1 VLGERREPT
10 MMQLSRKRDSS
21 SIQQLAEFLAQVSSF
36 SDASAA
42 IQTSVEWASE
52 LLEAEVAAVVRDGSV
67 EGSVGLAPEH
77 DAEAE
82 LLAAVTD
89 EQPLELPR
97 LGMLRAVSVPLEYER
112 PARLVV
118 ARSGGDSFSSSEL
131 VLLRAMARV
140 LTMTLRMLHG
150 LENERTLRERSELER
165 AEREQTESKYRR
177 LVERLPA
184 IVYIADVGEHGVWR
198 YVSPQIQSILGFT
211 PEEWL
216 ANPKLW
222 AERLHPDDRERVLDE
237 ECEVL
242 AGRRSMAP
250 SDYRM
255 IARDGRVIWFLDDA
269 VVVRQRGKTPCWHG
283 ALYDITDRKRVEAE
297 LKLRAAQQA
306 AVARLGEQALEG
318 TPVPELMDRAVATVT
333 ETLGVEF
340 GAVLELVP
348 DEQALVVRAGVG
360 LPDEAFGAPVAS
372 AGRQSQPG
380 FTLERGSP
388 VVVDDWTAEQRF
400 EKTSILERLGARS
413 GMTVIIEGKDR
424 PFGVFGLQ
432 SREVRIFT
440 TDDVHFV
447 QSVANV
453 LADAIERSGAEEEI
467 RHQAVHDPLTRLPNR
482 ILFLDRLAHALAQ
495 SNRRRTMV
503 AVLFLD
509 IDHFKLIND
518 SLGHPAGD
526 ELLTAVAPRLKDTLR
541 PGDTVARFGG
551 DEFGVL
557 IEDIDDERDAITVA
571 ENISA
576 AFTRPFILNGVEHFV
591 TASIGIALAPDGNER
606 PQALIRDADAAMY
619 RAKER
624 GRGRYELFDQVMRAR
639 ALERLTLENELRR
652 ALGSEELRILYQPVV
667 SLKTG
672 AIVAVEALLR
682 WQHPGR
688 GLMAP
693 EEFILVAEESGLIE
707 PIGRWVLEESCRQTS
722 AWQKANPDAPP
733 VGVSVNLSARQL
745 GQRDLLDIVSQC
757 LRDSGLH
764 PACLSLEITESALV
778 EDSASTTEILELLR
792 TMGVHVVIDDFGTGY
807 SSLGY
812 LKRFPL
818 DSLKVD
824 RSFVE
829 GLGAQQES
837 TAIVNAVV
845 AMAGALSINVVAEG
859 VETQAQLSELK
870 RLGCDFAQ
878 GYYFAAPLPAAE
890 IGALLGRSYPWL
902 ERIHSVSE
910 LRPASAG
917 L

>member
-1 VLGERREPT
+1 LLG
-10 MMQLSRKRDSS
+10 SRDNS
-21 SIQQLAEFLAQVSSF
+21 SIQQLAEFLARVSSF
-36 SDASAA
+36 SDAGSAILTTA
-42 IQTSVEWASE
+42 EWASE

-67 EGSVGLAPEH
+67 EGSVGLPDDIGA
-77 DAEAE
+77 DAE
-82 LLAAVTD
+82 LLAVVSD
-89 EQPLELPR
+89 EQPLELR
-97 LGMLRAVSVPLEYER
+97 GLGILRAVAVPLEYEER
-112 PARLVV
+112 PGRLVV
-118 ARSGGDSFSSSEL
+118 CRSGGNSFTSSEL

-150 LENERTLRERSELER
+150 LDNERALRERSELER
-165 AEREQTESKYRR
+165 AEREETESKYRR

-184 IVYIADVGEHGVWR
+184 IVYIADVGEHGAWQ
-198 YVSPQIQSILGFT
+198 YVSPQIHSILGFS

-216 ANPKLW
+216 ADPELW
-222 AERLHPDDRERVLDE
+222 ASRLHPDDRDRVLSE
-237 ECEVL
+237 ESEVL
-242 AGRRSMAP
+242 AGRRGAAP

-269 VVVRQRGKTPCWHG
+269 VLLRQHGRVPSWHG
-283 ALYDITDRKRVEAE
+283 ALYDITDRKRAEAE

-306 AVARLGEQALEG
+306 AVARLGELALEG
-318 TPVPELMDRAVATVT
+318 TPLPELMDLAVAAAT
-333 ETLGVEF
+333 ETLGVEI
-340 GAVLELVP
+340 GGVLELRP
-348 DEQALVVRAGVG
+348 DRQSLVVRAAVG
-360 LPDEAFGAPVAS
+360 LEDAAVGNVVVP
-372 AGRQSQPG
+372 AGRRSQSG

-388 VVVDDWTAEQRF
+388 VLVEDWSVEQRF
-400 EKTSILERLGARS
+400 DKSSILGQVEARS
-413 GMTVIIEGKDR
+413 GMTVIVEGKER

-432 SREVRIFT
+432 SKEVRIFT

-447 QSVANV
+447 QSLANV
-453 LADAIERSGAEEEI
+453 LADAIERSGVEEEI

-495 SNRRRTMV
+495 SSRRRTQV

-509 IDHFKLIND
+509 VDHFKLIND
-518 SLGHPAGD
+518 SLGHAAGD

-557 IEDIDDERDAITVA
+557 IEDLADERDAITVA

-576 AFTRPFILNGVEHFV
+576 AFTKPFVLNGVEHFV
-591 TASIGIALAPDGNER
+591 TASIGIALAPDGSER

-624 GRGRYELFDQVMRAR
+624 GRGRYELFDQEMRAR
-639 ALERLTLENELRR
+639 ALERLKLENELRK
-652 ALGSEELRILYQPVV
+652 ALGSEELRVLYQPVV

-672 AIVAVEALLR
+672 AIIAVEALLR

-707 PIGRWVLEESCRQTS
+707 PIGRWVLEEACRQTS
-722 AWQKANPDAPP
+722 TWQRANPDAPP
-733 VGVSVNLSARQL
+733 VGISVNLSARQL
-745 GQRDLLDIVSQC
+745 GQRDLPEVVSRC

-764 PACLSLEITESALV
+764 PASLSLEITETALV
-778 EDSASTTEILELLR
+778 EDSASTTEILESLR
-792 TMGVHVVIDDFGTGY
+792 TMGVHIVIDDFGTGY

-837 TAIVNAVV
+837 TAIVNAIV
-845 AMAGALSINVVAEG
+845 AMAGALSIDVVAEG
-859 VETQAQLSELK
+859 VETQVQLSELK
-870 RLGCDFAQ
+870 RLGCAFAQ

-890 IGALLGRSYPWL
+890 IGGLLGRSYPWL

-910 LRPASAG
+910 LRSASAG

>member
-1 VLGERREPT
+1 LLR
-10 MMQLSRKRDSS
+10 SRDSS
-21 SIQQLAEFLAQVSSF
+21 SIQQLAEFLARVSSF
-36 SDASAA
+36 SDAPAA
-42 IQTSVEWASE
+42 IQTAVEWASD
-52 LLEAEVAAVVRDGSV
+52 LLEAEVAAVVLDGMV
-67 EGSVGLAPEH
+67 EGSVGLP
-77 DAEAE
+77 DDLGVDVE
-82 LLAAVTD
+82 LLGMIGD
-89 EQPLELPR
+89 EQPLELR
-97 LGMLRAVSVPLEYER
+97 GVGMLRAVAVPLEYEDR
-112 PARLVV
+112 PGRLVV
-118 ARSGGDSFSSSEL
+118 GRSKGDSFTSAEL

-184 IVYIADVGEHGVWR
+184 IVYIADVGVHGAWQ
-198 YVSPQIQSILGFT
+198 YVSPQIQSILGFS

-216 ANPKLW
+216 ADPELW
-222 AERLHPDDRERVLDE
+222 ASRIHPDDRERVLAE
-237 ECEVL
+237 ENEVL
-242 AGRRSMAP
+242 AGRRNSGP

-269 VVVRQRGKTPCWHG
+269 VVARQPDRVPCWHG
-283 ALYDITDRKRVEAE
+283 ALYDITDRKRAEAE

-318 TPVPELMDRAVATVT
+318 TPLPELMDLAVAAAT
-333 ETLGVEF
+333 ETLEVEI
-340 GAVLELVP
+340 GGVLELTP
-348 DEQALVVRAGVG
+348 DGESLLVRSAVG
-360 LPDEAFGAPVAS
+360 LPDGAVGSTSVP
-372 AGRQSQPG
+372 AGRHSQSG
-380 FTLERGSP
+380 FTLERGTP
-388 VVVDDWTAEQRF
+388 VIVEDWAAEQRF
-400 EKTSILERLGARS
+400 DRSSILGRLDARS

-432 SREVRIFT
+432 SRDVRIFT

-447 QSVANV
+447 QSLANV
-453 LADAIERSGAEEEI
+453 LADAIERSGVEEEI

-495 SNRRRTMV
+495 SSRRRTKV

-557 IEDIDDERDAITVA
+557 IEDLADERDSITVA

-591 TASIGIALAPDGNER
+591 TASIGIALADGSER

-639 ALERLTLENELRR
+639 ALERLKLENELRR
-652 ALGSEELRILYQPVV
+652 ALGSEELRVLYQPVV
-667 SLKTG
+667 SLNTG

-693 EEFILVAEESGLIE
+693 EDFILVAEESGLIE

-722 AWQKANPDAPP
+722 KWQRANPDAPP
-733 VGVSVNLSARQL
+733 VGISVNLSARQL
-745 GQRDLLDIVSQC
+745 GQRDLPEIVSQC
-757 LRDSGLH
+757 LRDSDLH
-764 PACLSLEITESALV
+764 PASLSLEITESALV
-778 EDSASTTEILELLR
+778 EDSASTTEILEQLR
-792 TMGVHVVIDDFGTGY
+792 TMGVRVVIDDFGTGY

-818 DSLKVD
+818 DSLKID

-829 GLGAQQES
+829 GLGSQQES
-837 TAIVNAVV
+837 TAIVNAIV
-845 AMAGALSINVVAEG
+845 AMAGALSIDVVAEG
-859 VETQAQLSELK
+859 VETQAQLAELK
-870 RLGCDFAQ
+870 QLGCAFAQ
-878 GYYFAAPLPAAE
+878 GYYFAAPLTAPE
-890 IGALLGRSYPWL
+890 IAALLGRSYPWL
-902 ERIHSVSE
+902 ERIHSFE
-910 LRPASAG
+910 LRSASAHG
-917 L
+917 

>member
-1 VLGERREPT
+1 LPT
-10 MMQLSRKRDSS
+10 RRDSS
-21 SIQQLAEFLAQVSSF
+21 SIQQLAEFLARVSSF
-36 SDASAA
+36 TDPTAA
-42 IQTSVEWASE
+42 IQSAVEWASD
-52 LLEAEVAAVVRDGSV
+52 LLGAEVAAVIRDGAV
-67 EGSVGLAPEH
+67 EGSVGLPPELGP
-77 DAEAE
+77 EAD
-82 LLAAVTD
+82 LLAGVGD
-89 EQPLELPR
+89 EQPLELPG
-97 LGMLRAVSVPLEYER
+97 LGLLRAVSVPLEYER

-118 ARSGGDSFSSSEL
+118 GRSGRNSFASSEL

-150 LENERTLRERSELER
+150 LDNERALRERSELER

-184 IVYIADVGEHGVWR
+184 IVYIADVGEKGKWQ
-198 YVSPQIQSILGFT
+198 YVSPQIQSILGFS
-211 PEEWL
+211 PQEWL
-216 ANPKLW
+216 ADPNLW
-222 AERLHPDDRERVLDE
+222 AERLHPDDRERILNE
-237 ECEVL
+237 ERAVL
-242 AGRRSMAP
+242 AGQRRTPP

-269 VVVRQRGKTPCWHG
+269 VLLRPHNALPCWHG
-283 ALYDITDRKRVEAE
+283 ALYDISDRKRAEAE

-318 TPVPELMDRAVATVT
+318 TALPELMNRAVVATA
-333 ETLGVEF
+333 ETLEVEY
-340 GAVLELVP
+340 GAVLELTP
-348 DEQALVVRAGVG
+348 DKESLVIRAAVG
-360 LPDEAFGAPVAS
+360 LPDEAIGDAAVA
-372 AGRQSQPG
+372 AGRRSQAG
-380 FTLERGSP
+380 YTLERGSP
-388 VVVDDWTAEQRF
+388 ILVEDWAAEQRF
-400 EKTSILERLGARS
+400 DKSSVLEQIGARS
-413 GMTVIIEGKDR
+413 GMTVIIEGKQR

-432 SREVRIFT
+432 SRDVRLFT

-453 LADAIERSGAEEEI
+453 LADAIERTGAEEEI

-495 SNRRRTMV
+495 SNRRRSMV
-503 AVLFLD
+503 GVLFLD

-557 IEDIDDERDAITVA
+557 IEDLADERDAITVA

-576 AFTRPFILNGVEHFV
+576 AFTRPFVLNGVEHFV

-639 ALERLTLENELRR
+639 ALERLKLENELRR
-652 ALGSEELRILYQPVV
+652 ALGSEELRIHYQPVV

-693 EEFILVAEESGLIE
+693 EDFILVAEESGLIE
-707 PIGRWVLEESCRQTS
+707 PIGRWVLEEACHQTS
-722 AWQKANPDAPP
+722 AWQKKSPDAPP

-745 GQRDLLDIVSQC
+745 GQRDLPDIVSQC

-764 PACLSLEITESALV
+764 PACVSLEITESALV
-778 EDSASTTEILELLR
+778 EESASTTEILEQLR
-792 TMGVHVVIDDFGTGY
+792 TMGVHIVIDDFGTGY

-818 DSLKVD
+818 DSLKID
-824 RSFVE
+824 RSFVD

-837 TAIVNAVV
+837 TAIVNAIV

-859 VETQAQLSELK
+859 VETQVQLSELK
-870 RLGCDFAQ
+870 RLGCAFAQ
-878 GYYFAAPLPAAE
+878 GYYFASPLPAAE

-902 ERIHSVSE
+902 ERFRSGAELHS
-910 LRPASAG
+910 ASAG